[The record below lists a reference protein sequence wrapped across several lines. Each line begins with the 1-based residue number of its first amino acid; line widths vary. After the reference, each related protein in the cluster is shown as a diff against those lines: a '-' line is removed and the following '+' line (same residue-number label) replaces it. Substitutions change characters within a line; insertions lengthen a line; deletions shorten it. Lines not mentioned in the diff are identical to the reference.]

1 LVVTVPQARDS
12 FSNEHLHW
20 KRIYNYIPLSANDA
34 TLILFSPQIERR
46 VGPRNLV
53 APSRFTPR
61 LFDTCRLH
69 PLVQR
74 TSILSKD
81 LSQKY
86 QCGRS
91 LCRAYNSVTVLRLLL
106 VIQQVLVLPLVM
118 RALV

>member
-1 LVVTVPQARDS
+1 
-12 FSNEHLHW
+12 
-20 KRIYNYIPLSANDA
+20 
-34 TLILFSPQIERR
+34 
-46 VGPRNLV
+46 
-53 APSRFTPR
+53 
-61 LFDTCRLH
+61 
-69 PLVQR
+69 LVQR

-91 LCRAYNSVTVLRLLL
+91 LCRAYNSVIVLQLLL